1 MESPKTKRFTAKK
14 LELGTTLSQS
24 SGQSFTLINIMDKT
38 L

>member
-1 MESPKTKRFTAKK
+1 MESPETKRFTAKR

-24 SGQSFTLINIMDKT
+24 SGYSFTLVNIMDKT